1 MTRLWR
7 VVGLAIL
14 AFLTVGF
21 YFVQLTDT
29 YSDIYSQAK
38 ISDYL
43 DKVWCKA
50 FKNQSKNNEELK
62 TTADSPK
69 VNFLSTQQNFTTNLS
84 IVINGNITYEK
95 QCNPVK
101 QLIFAKTH
109 KTGSTTLQNIIFRF
123 GERHRLMFVLPKSGA
138 HFFNLRAH
146 FVTSMAELYKH
157 VGNVG

>member
-1 MTRLWR
+1 M
-7 VVGLAIL
+7 IL

-29 YSDIYSQAK
+29 YSDIYSEAK

-43 DKVWCKA
+43 DKVWCNT
-50 FKNQSKNNEELK
+50 FKNQSKHNKELK
-62 TTADSPK
+62 TTADSPT
-69 VNFLSTQQNFTTNLS
+69 VNLTLTHQNFTTNQS
-84 IVINGNITYEK
+84 IVIYGNKTDEK

-123 GERHRLMFVLPKSGA
+123 GERNRLMFVLPKSGA
-138 HFFNLRAH
+138 HIFNLRSH
-146 FVTSMAELYKH
+146 FETSMAELYKH